1 MKILVLSQMEVERL
15 LPMRE
20 CVEVMA
26 GALIALAR
34 GEVEQPLRTVV
45 RPAGAAG
52 VLALMPAY
60 KSRSG
65 VERDDERGDVRDG
78 GDPIEDDGAA
88 FGVKAICVFPGNA
101 AHGMDAHQ
109 GCVMLFDGATGEPRA
124 FVNASAIT
132 ATRTAA
138 VSAVAT
144 RALAREDAHDLAI
157 IGAGVQA
164 RAHLEAIAC
173 VREIRR
179 ARVASRR
186 FESARKFAEELKPRY
201 RFPVEACETAEDAV
215 RGADLIVTATT
226 AREPVLRRA
235 WIADGAHVNAVGTFS
250 PQSREVDSETVAA
263 SSLFVDRRE
272 SSWNEAGDLLI
283 AMREGVINAGHI
295 RAEIGEVLT
304 GAHRGRTSRAE
315 ITLFKSLGL
324 AVEDLAAAEHVYRRA
339 KETGAGAWVEF

>member
-1 MKILVLSQMEVERL
+1 
-15 LPMRE
+15 
-20 CVEVMA
+20 
-26 GALIALAR
+26 
-34 GEVEQPLRTVV
+34 VEQPLRTVV

-60 KSRSG
+60 KSRG
-65 VERDDERGDVRDG
+65 DVGRDEERGDADG
-78 GDPIEDDGAA
+78 DDGAA
-88 FGVKAICVFPGNA
+88 FGVKAICVFPANA
-101 AHGMDAHQ
+101 ARGMDAHQ

-124 FVNASAIT
+124 VLNASAIT

-186 FESARKFAEELKPRY
+186 FESAQKFAEEMKPRY
-201 RFPVEACETAEDAV
+201 RFPVEACETAEEAV
-215 RGADLIVTATT
+215 GGADLIVTATT

-250 PQSREVDSETVAA
+250 PQAREIDSETVVA
-263 SSLFVDRRE
+263 SRLYVDRRE
-272 SSWNEAGDLLI
+272 SALNEAGDLLI
-283 AMREGVINAGHI
+283 PLREGVINAGHI

-304 GAHRGRTSRAE
+304 GARRGRTSRTE

-339 KETGAGAWVEF
+339 RETNAGAWVEF

>member
-1 MKILVLSQMEVERL
+1 MKILVVSHAEIERL

-26 GALIALAR
+26 RALASLAR
-34 GEVEQPLRTVV
+34 GEVEQPLRAVL

-60 KSRSG
+60 TSRGG
-65 VERDDERGDVRDG
+65 VRRDDERGGDDSDG
-78 GDPIEDDGAA
+78 DGAA
-88 FGVKAICVFPGNA
+88 FGVKAICVFPGNVA
-101 AHGMDAHQ
+101 RGMDAHQ
-109 GCVMLFDGATGEPRA
+109 GCVVLFDGATGEPRA
-124 FVNASAIT
+124 LMNASAIT

-144 RALAREDAHDLAI
+144 RALAREDAGELAI

-179 ARVASRR
+179 ARVVSRR
-186 FESARKFAEELKPRY
+186 FENAQKFAEEMKPRY
-201 RFPVEACETAEDAV
+201 RFPVEACETAEEAV
-215 RGADLIVTATT
+215 GGADLIVTATT

-235 WIADGAHVNAVGTFS
+235 WIAEGAHLNAVGTFS
-250 PQSREVDSETVAA
+250 PQSREVDTETVAA

-272 SSWNEAGDLLI
+272 SALNEAGDLLI
-283 AMREGVINAGHI
+283 PLREGVINAEHI
-295 RAEIGEVLT
+295 RAEVGEVLT

-339 KETGAGAWVEF
+339 REMNAGTWVEF